1 MTERIHN
8 FSAGPAALPLPV
20 LKQAQEQLLQL
31 PGAGASVLEISHRS
45 PAFEEIIERAESN
58 LRKLLSV
65 PENYKV
71 LFLQGGANLQFSM
84 VPMNLLRDSGR
95 RAGFIVTGAWG
106 NKAVKESQ
114 KEGETRIL
122 WDGKDENYTGL
133 PDWQNLDL
141 EDDAAYIHF
150 TSNETIQGVQFQE
163 MPETEATWV
172 CDMSSDFISRPVPVE
187 RFGLIYAGAQ
197 KNVGP
202 AGATIVIIRED
213 LLERVPDGLHTMLD
227 YRTHAEKGSLY
238 NTPPV
243 FSIYVIKLVTDWIL
257 SEFGGLERIAAS
269 NEEQAAMLY
278 SAIDRSEGFYM
289 GHAIDDCRSRM
300 NVTWRLRDEGLETK
314 FIEEARKADL
324 HGLKGHRSVGGIRAS
339 IYNAMTSEGVAAL
352 AEFMV
357 AFREQ
362 EA

>member
-1 MTERIHN
+1 MLAMNFLGEGQTANYLDTGVWTTKAIKEAKKLGNVHLAFDGSMTNYDHCP
-8 FSAGPAALPLPV
+8 S
-20 LKQAQEQLLQL
+20 
-31 PGAGASVLEISHRS
+31 
-45 PAFEEIIERAESN
+45 EEELTLA
-58 LRKLLSV
+58 K
-65 PENYKV
+65 
-71 LFLQGGANLQFSM
+71 G
-84 VPMNLLRDSGR
+84 
-95 RAGFIVTGAWG
+95 
-106 NKAVKESQ
+106 
-114 KEGETRIL
+114 
-122 WDGKDENYTGL
+122 
-133 PDWQNLDL
+133 
-141 EDDAAYIHF
+141 AAYLHF
-150 TSNETIQGVQFQE
+150 CSNNTIYGTRFTFV
-163 MPETEATWV
+163 PKSDSPV
-172 CDMSSDFISRPVPVE
+172 ICDMSSDMFSRSIDWDSYDMV
-187 RFGLIYAGAQ
+187 YAGAQ